1 MSQLPPAAALSAS
14 AGRRIVV
21 GATCWVLT
29 VLFFVG
35 QAIAQA
41 AVTTRYSLV
50 ANGVQW
56 RADTGVIAAEAE
68 RPAGGTAQ
76 VADVVVMNSTFVVVG
91 LLLVVGAVAL
101 RRAWPQRRLTTVATV
116 LLALAGAGQLL
127 AGLSPEDVNGGLHV
141 LGALFGIPLPPIAIL
156 LLAASVGP
164 VDRMAGVLS
173 VTLGLAGVVGL
184 ALMIAAPGLLG
195 AGASERL
202 AAYPTYVWTIAIG
215 SIVLARRASATAA
228 DQAVSDP
235 GRQAK
240 R

>member
-1 MSQLPPAAALSAS
+1 MSQLPPAAALSAA
-14 AGRRIVV
+14 AGRRIVL
-21 GATCWVLT
+21 GSTCWVLT
-29 VLFFVG
+29 VLFFVS

-50 ANGVQW
+50 ANNISDLG
-56 RADTGVIAAEAE
+56 RTTCGPFSLGSYHTGVCS
-68 RPAGGTAQ
+68 PLHT
-76 VADVVVMNSTFVVVG
+76 VMNSTFVVVG

-101 RRAWPQRRLTTVATV
+101 RPAWPRRLTTVAMV
-116 LLALAGAGQLL
+116 LLALAGAGQVL

-164 VDRMAGVLS
+164 VDRMVGVLS

-195 AGASERL
+195 
-202 AAYPTYVWTIAIG
+202 V
-215 SIVLARRASATAA
+215 
-228 DQAVSDP
+228 
-235 GRQAK
+235 GRQRAP
-240 R
+240 